1 MGGERLSE
9 SKSVWL
15 AVLNSS
21 GMTALITT
29 LIGGLFV
36 SFVTSQYQDKAKEV
50 DRARAET
57 NDYLER
63 ERKVVEDAFNVTGRL
78 IAAAENMIQLTG
90 SAFDERHRTSSD
102 LALLRSK
109 KREIINNYNDADR
122 DWHAQQT
129 TLTLRITMEH
139 GADQGVSDAWG
150 KTSSGVTEFSDCSR
164 LWFETHAE
172 PVDQNKLITACAS
185 RRKALEESLDS
196 LTRQILRLRQASS
209 MTSKR

>member
-1 MGGERLSE
+1 MGSERVSE

-21 GMTALITT
+21 STTALITT
-29 LIGGLFV
+29 LIGGFFV
-36 SFVTSQYQDKAKEV
+36 SYVTSRYQDKAKEV

-63 ERKVVEDAFNVTGRL
+63 ERKVVEDAFNITGRL
-78 IAAAENMIQLTG
+78 IAASENIIQLTSG
-90 SAFDERHRTSSD
+90 AFNERNRTPSD

-122 DWHAQQT
+122 DWHAQQA
-129 TLTLRITMEH
+129 TLTLRIRMEH
-139 GADQGVSDAWG
+139 GADQGVSDAWE
-150 KTSSGVTEFSDCSR
+150 KTSSGVPEFSDCSR

-172 PVDQNKLITACAS
+172 PVDQNKLTTACAS

-209 MTSKR
+209 TTLKR